1 MKFYPHNSMLIN
13 KVNNGYKITIKGSL
27 EDQEDNQQG
36 EYVFETLNA
45 LKDFIQLYY
54 QTHFTAKIKPLYEHP
69 KSGNEILKLITNIAT
84 VARFKQLME
93 SNKFRENL
101 GAIIGH
107 KYILCSWDMINYQ
120 KAGLIKK
127 PGYEPKNMKSV
138 EGTYALSYI
147 LSALDEIVTL
157 DRFKQLLKSPEFR
170 DDLKCMAKE
179 EYSE

>member
-1 MKFYPHNSMLIN
+1 MKFYPQNSMLIN
-13 KVNNGYKITIKGSL
+13 KVNNGYKVTIKGSL

-54 QTHFTAKIKPLYEHP
+54 QTHFTAKINPLYEQP

-93 SNKFRENL
+93 SNKFRDDL

-107 KYILCSWDMINYQ
+107 KYILCSWDMINHQ
-120 KAGLIKK
+120 KASLM
-127 PGYEPKNMKSV
+127 KN
-138 EGTYALSYI
+138 LQ
-147 LSALDEIVTL
+147 DECNE
-157 DRFKQLLKSPEFR
+157 K
-170 DDLKCMAKE
+170 
-179 EYSE
+179 